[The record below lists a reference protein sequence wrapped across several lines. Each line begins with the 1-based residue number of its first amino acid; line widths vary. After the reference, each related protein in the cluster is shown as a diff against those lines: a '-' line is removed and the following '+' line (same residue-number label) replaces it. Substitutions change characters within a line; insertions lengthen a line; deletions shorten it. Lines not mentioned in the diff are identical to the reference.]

1 MPWRACLDALSSV
14 VFAAPCR
21 VCGQPLT
28 NASTIPV
35 CNGCL
40 ASFARIAEPMCQRCG
55 RPFVA
60 VVTGESATTLC
71 RLCRVDTYAFDR
83 ARSFAVY
90 SDALF
95 EAIILMKYEE
105 VKALGRWFSDRLY
118 EIADF
123 PGVPRPEFVV
133 PVPLDA
139 ERKRERGYNQVELI
153 ARPLSKGLGIR
164 LATDLLVRTKP
175 RPAQL
180 LLSRRERWK
189 SVRGAYA
196 TLAERRVDNV
206 CILLVDDVF
215 TTGATLDAC
224 SRALKAAGAS
234 AVLAL
239 TVGRVVPARPAGRFG
254 KTSA

>member
-1 MPWRACLDALSSV
+1 M

-28 NASTIPV
+28 NASSIPV
-35 CNGCL
+35 CCGCL

-55 RPFVA
+55 RPFVS
-60 VVTGESATTLC
+60 VVTGESATPLC

-90 SDALF
+90 GDALF

-105 VKALGRWFSDRLY
+105 VAALGRWFSDRLC

-123 PGVPRPEFVV
+123 PGAPRPQLLV
-133 PVPLDA
+133 PVPLHPQ
-139 ERKRERGYNQVELI
+139 RRRERGYNQVELI
-153 ARPLSKGLGIR
+153 AVPLCKKMGIR
-164 LATDLLVRTKP
+164 LAADLLVRTKP

-180 LLSRRERWK
+180 LLSRSERWK
-189 SVRGAYA
+189 SVRGAYV
-196 TLAERRVDNV
+196 TSPGRKVDNL

-215 TTGATLDAC
+215 TTGATLDAG
-224 SRALKAAGAS
+224 SRALKKAGAS

-239 TVGRVVPARPAGRFG
+239 TVGRVVPAWPAGRFRRMD
-254 KTSA
+254 A